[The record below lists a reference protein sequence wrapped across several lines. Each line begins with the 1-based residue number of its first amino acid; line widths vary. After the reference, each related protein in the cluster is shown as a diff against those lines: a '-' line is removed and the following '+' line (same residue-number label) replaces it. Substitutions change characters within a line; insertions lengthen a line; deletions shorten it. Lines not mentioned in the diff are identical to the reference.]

1 MKFNLLVDLDEIK
14 LLKIYEKIG
23 IPVKS
28 VEECLI
34 NEILL
39 DGREFDLKI
48 EFISK
53 VNVKDTN

>member
-1 MKFNLLVDLDEIK
+1 